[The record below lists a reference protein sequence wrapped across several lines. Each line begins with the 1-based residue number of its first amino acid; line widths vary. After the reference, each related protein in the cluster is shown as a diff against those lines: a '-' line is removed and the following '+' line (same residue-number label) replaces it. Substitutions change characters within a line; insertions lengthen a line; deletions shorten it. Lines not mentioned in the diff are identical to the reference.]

1 MIPLSSMGKRG
12 PILCGKVPPELY
24 ASAKKLIDGE
34 EFKTLNDIVE
44 KAVWHFLN
52 EKEKSEGIEGGDSVA
67 D

>member
-1 MIPLSSMGKRG
+1 MIPLSLMGKRG

>member
-1 MIPLSSMGKRG
+1 MMPLSSMSKRG

-24 ASAKKLIDGE
+24 ESAKKMIDGK

-44 KAVWHFLN
+44 TAVWHLVN
-52 EKEKSEGIEGGDSVA
+52 DREKSEGIEGGESVA

>member
-1 MIPLSSMGKRG
+1 MIPLPSMGKRG

-52 EKEKSEGIEGGDSVA
+52 EREKSEGIGGGGSVA

>member
-1 MIPLSSMGKRG
+1 MMPLSSMGKRG

-44 KAVWHFLN
+44 KAVSHFLN
-52 EKEKSEGIEGGDSVA
+52 EREKSEGIEGGDSVA

>member
-1 MIPLSSMGKRG
+1 MMPLSSMGKRG

-24 ASAKKLIDGE
+24 EKAKKMIDGE

-44 KAVWHFLN
+44 KSIWHYLN
-52 EKEKSEGIEGGDSVA
+52 EREKTEGNEGGESIA

>member
-1 MIPLSSMGKRG
+1 MMPLSSMGKRG
-12 PILCGKVPPELY
+12 PILCGKVPSELY
-24 ASAKKLIDGE
+24 ASAKKLIDGK

-44 KAVWHFLN
+44 KAVWHFMN

>member
-1 MIPLSSMGKRG
+1 MMPLSSMGKRG

-52 EKEKSEGIEGGDSVA
+52 EREKSEGIEGGDSVA

>member
-24 ASAKKLIDGE
+24 ASAKILIDGK

-52 EKEKSEGIEGGDSVA
+52 EREKSEGIEGGDSVA

>member
-1 MIPLSSMGKRG
+1 MMPLSSMGKRG

-24 ASAKKLIDGE
+24 ASAKKLIDGK

-44 KAVWHFLN
+44 KVVWHFMN

>member
-1 MIPLSSMGKRG
+1 MMPLSSMGKRG

-24 ASAKKLIDGE
+24 MSAKNLIDGK
-34 EFKTLNDIVE
+34 EFKTLNDVVE
-44 KAVWHFLN
+44 RAIWHFVN